1 MIQINPLGY
10 RYTNSCH
17 ILEAGMDFFK
27 ILIHIAMPIFQS
39 WQGRFDAETHALL
52 RGQSRYQPADLNY

>member
-27 ILIHIAMPIFQS
+27 F
-39 WQGRFDAETHALL
+39 
-52 RGQSRYQPADLNY
+52 